1 MPPRRI
7 LVLHSYAHEGMEQRS
22 RRADAN
28 PALRNIKFRHIA
40 VIDEDSKLFKRM
52 EARISAQLNRRS
64 AGLSTDADIYRIQR
78 DGIGKMVRG
87 EATPSVLAQIEKI
100 NPDVLVIHG
109 GTAFRSAT
117 ERFIQM
123 LIYIRKKYPDLP
135 FALEGKS
142 EWLQWLLGTRAREYY
157 GTDYEIITNQIGWAT
172 THFIDDAE
180 IDKIIDEL
188 F

>member
-1 MPPRRI
+1 M
-7 LVLHSYAHEGMEQRS
+7 HSYVHEGMEQRS

-28 PALRNIKFRHIA
+28 PALRNIEFRHVA

-52 EARISAQLNRRS
+52 ETRITAQLNRRS
-64 AGLSTDADIYRIQR
+64 AGLSTNADIYRIQR
-78 DGIGKMVRG
+78 DGIGKIIRD
-87 EATPSVLAQIEKI
+87 EATPSVLAQIEEF
-100 NPDVLVIHG
+100 NPDVLIIHG

-123 LIYIRKKYPDLP
+123 LIDIRETYRDLP

-157 GTDYEIITNQIGWAT
+157 GADYKIVTNQIGWAIS
-172 THFIDDAE
+172 HFIDDAE